1 MPGPFSVATVIPAQ
15 AGIQGLSC
23 LTPFHGALAFV
34 TTNDKD
40 QVLDSY
46 LHIDATAGS
55 CQPNCPPP
63 PNGVPEPGMLALLGF
78 GLVSLGFARRFRK
91 V

>member
-1 MPGPFSVATVIPAQ
+1 M
-15 AGIQGLSC
+15 
-23 LTPFHGALAFV
+23 